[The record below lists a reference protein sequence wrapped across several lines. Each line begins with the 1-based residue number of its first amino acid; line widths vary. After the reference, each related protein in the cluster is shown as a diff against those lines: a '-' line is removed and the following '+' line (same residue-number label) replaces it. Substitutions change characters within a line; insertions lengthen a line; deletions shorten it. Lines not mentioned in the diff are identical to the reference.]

1 MKKLLTV
8 LMVLLLGLSLYGCS
22 SNKEETAPEEQTEE
36 TLSGKLVL
44 YSPANE
50 EEYNMIVDAYKEK
63 YPDVTIETVQ
73 GGSGEL
79 KTRLEG
85 EAANP
90 QADVMF
96 GGLTQ
101 ADAYA
106 YGNLWADYVSPNDAG
121 IAPAYQNE
129 TGKVT
134 MKSINVQVLFYNNKL
149 AEEAGVEING
159 LNDLLD
165 PALKG
170 KIVMADPSASATAYR
185 WLTCI
190 LYVMGNGDPE
200 SAEAWDY
207 LEALIQ
213 NLDGKLANS
222 MSNTHKSV
230 YEGEY
235 VVGLTSESNGVSYL
249 SDGFA
254 DKVTVVYPSEGTT
267 AASYGVAIINGCP
280 DEETAKSFVDFII
293 SDEGQQ
299 IYAESSLRPANFSFK
314 NTSEYLPDVSAIKL
328 VAEDYEYIANHRQE
342 ILDKFNNL
350 WAKYN

>member
-1 MKKLLTV
+1 MFLLLVLLAIVSMTV
-8 LMVLLLGLSLYGCS
+8 LS
-22 SNKEETAPEEQTEE
+22 AAADD
-36 TLSGKLVL
+36 LSGKLVL

-50 EEYNMIVDAYKEK
+50 EEYNMIVDAFMDA
-63 YPDVTIETVQ
+63 YPNIAIDTVQ

-85 EAANP
+85 EAQNP

-106 YGNLWADYVSPNDAG
+106 YADLWADYVSPNDAN
-121 IAPAYQNE
+121 IAPAYQNG
-129 TGKVT
+129 TGKIT
-134 MKSINVQVLFYNNKL
+134 MKSVNIQVLFYNNAL

-159 LNDLLD
+159 LEDLLN

-190 LYVMGNGDPE
+190 LYVMGDGNPE
-200 SAEAWDY
+200 SEEAWAY
-207 LEALIQ
+207 MEALIQ

-222 MSNTHKSV
+222 MSNTHKGV
-230 YEGEY
+230 YGGEY
-235 VVGLTSESNGVSYL
+235 IVGLTSESNGVSYL
-249 SDGFA
+249 SDGLG
-254 DKVTVVYPSEGTT
+254 DEYTVVYPVEGTT
-267 AASYGVAIINGCP
+267 AASYGVALIAGGPNPENGQ
-280 DEETAKSFVDFII
+280 AFIDFII

-314 NTSEYLPDVSAIKL
+314 STSEFLPDIDTITL
-328 VAEDYEYIANHRQE
+328 VAEDYEYIALHRQE
-342 ILDKFNNL
+342 ILDRFNNL
-350 WAKYN
+350 WAQYN

>member
-1 MKKLLTV
+1 MKKSLF
-8 LMVLLLGLSLYGCS
+8 LLLAVVMVFSLALSAAADDL
-22 SNKEETAPEEQTEE
+22 T
-36 TLSGKLVL
+36 GKLVL

-50 EEYNMIVDAYKEK
+50 EEYNMIVDAFMDK
-63 YPDVTIETVQ
+63 YPKVTIDTVQ

-79 KTRLEG
+79 KTRLES
-85 EAANP
+85 ESANP

-106 YGNLWADYVSPNDAG
+106 YADLWADYVSPNDAN

-129 TGKVT
+129 TGKIT
-134 MKSINVQVLFYNNKL
+134 MKSVNIQILFVNNEL
-149 AEEAGVEING
+149 AKEAGVEISG
-159 LNDLLD
+159 LADLLK
-165 PALKG
+165 PELKG
-170 KIVMADPSASATAYR
+170 KIVMADPAASATAYR

-222 MSNTHKSV
+222 MSNTHKGV

-235 VVGLTSESNGVSYL
+235 VVGLASESNGVSYL
-249 SDGFA
+249 SDGFG
-254 DKVTVVYPSEGTT
+254 DQVTVVYPAEGTT
-267 AASYGVAIINGCP
+267 AASYGVAVINGCP
-280 DEETAKSFVDFII
+280 DEETAKAFVDFII
-293 SDEGQQ
+293 SDEGQE
-299 IYAESSLRPANFSFK
+299 IYAESSLRPANFSFT
-314 NTSEYLPDVSAIKL
+314 NTSEFLPDVNTIKL
-328 VAEDYEYIANHRQE
+328 VAEDYEYIASHRQE
-342 ILDKFNNL
+342 FLDRFNDI